1 MSIQTLKAA
10 DGHELSAYVSA
21 PAGKPRGALV
31 VIQEIFGVNHHIR
44 SVCDCFAAQGW
55 RVISPAL
62 FDRVQRGV
70 ELGYAEN
77 DRTEGRALLGKMQW
91 PLMQMDTQAAIHA
104 VADADKVGV
113 VGYCLGGSLAWMAA
127 TRLGGVSAAVAYY
140 GAQIP
145 NHAEE
150 KPRCPVLMHFGAEDQ
165 GIPLAGV
172 DKVKEVQANSPGAPV
187 EIHVYPGAGHG
198 FSCDER
204 ASFHPVSHELALERT
219 LAFLREHV

>member
-1 MSIQTLKAA
+1 
-10 DGHELSAYVSA
+10 
-21 PAGKPRGALV
+21 
-31 VIQEIFGVNHHIR
+31 
-44 SVCDCFAAQGW
+44 
-55 RVISPAL
+55 L

-204 ASFHPVSHELALERT
+204 ASFRPVSHELALERT